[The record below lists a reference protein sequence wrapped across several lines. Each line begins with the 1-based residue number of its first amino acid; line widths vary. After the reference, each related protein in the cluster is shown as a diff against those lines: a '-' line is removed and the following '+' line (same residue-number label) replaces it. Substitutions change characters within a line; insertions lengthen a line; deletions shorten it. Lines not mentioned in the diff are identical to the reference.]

1 MDVAADGFDETGHVD
16 EFPFGGGGNPKVDSF
31 SMSWAVGRLVTS
43 ELGRHEASSD
53 DSL

>member
-1 MDVAADGFDETGHVD
+1 MDVAADGFGETGHVD

-31 SMSWAVGRLVTS
+31 AMSWAVTIGDKRT
-43 ELGRHEASSD
+43 GRHEASSD